1 MPINLQNIISSRF
14 GIAFALFMGRLVPAW
29 AGRPLANSLADLI
42 SARKSSQIVKAA
54 RANQWVVS
62 REQLFGPE
70 LDVAVQET
78 FRNQARS
85 LYDFYHH
92 MNEAPEKQKI
102 LVLDQAITDLYE
114 SCLEGKEGKLIV
126 GVHMSNFDFA
136 IQTVFKAGKKRGGSA
151 LALTLPELPGGYQWQ
166 TQIRRMTG
174 VDIVPTTVSSMRAAV
189 TRLQQGGN
197 VIMGIDRPVPDGR
210 HHPRFFGR
218 PSALPVAHISL
229 ALRAK
234 VPIIVGTTLHH
245 PDGTYHLQISKP
257 VNMVTHPDHQVE
269 IIRNAEAI
277 LEVAESFISQ
287 APTQWAIFYPVWPEA
302 NGEVP

>member
-1 MPINLQNIISSRF
+1 MPINLQNIINSRL

-29 AGRPLANSLADLI
+29 AGHPLVNSLADLI

-62 REQLFGPE
+62 RGQLSGTE
-70 LDVAVQET
+70 LDDAVQET

-92 MNEAPEKQKI
+92 MDEPPEKQKI
-102 LVLDQAITDLYE
+102 LVLDQVITDLYE
-114 SCLEGKEGKLIV
+114 SSLEGKEGKLIV
-126 GVHMSNFDFA
+126 GIHMSNFDFA
-136 IQTVFKAGKKRGGSA
+136 MQTVFKAGKKRGGSA

-166 TQIRRMTG
+166 TQIRRMSG

-189 TRLQQGGN
+189 IRLHQGGN
-197 VIMGIDRPVPDGR
+197 VIMGIDRPVLDGR

-234 VPIIVGTTLHH
+234 VPIIVGTTLRH

-257 VNMVTHPDHQVE
+257 ISMVTHPDHQVE

-302 NGEVP
+302 NVEVP